1 MKVMKLL
8 CHLKMCETLFAGSPD
23 CIVRLWS
30 TFVPQK
36 VTCIFQGHH
45 ASIVAVIIQ
54 KEGRQIISISKD
66 RCVKVWDV
74 AFQNCIQIYM
84 EIPASLGEHS
94 AMKVFYNPLNHSIFV
109 GRTRSSGSF
118 CVVYKVGS
126 QCLYRGIAFTLRGC
140 FLER

>member
-1 MKVMKLL
+1 
-8 CHLKMCETLFAGSPD
+8 MCEILFAGSPD

-36 VTCIFQGHH
+36 ATCIFQGHH

-74 AFQNCIQIYM
+74 AFQNCIQTYM

-109 GRTRSSGSF
+109 GRTRNSGSLG
-118 CVVYKVGS
+118 VVYNAVMHAI
-126 QCLYRGIAFTLRGC
+126 YIARMLFVELRKW
-140 FLER
+140 